1 MQLIEENCVKKGYS
15 EKKTRKVVAL
25 VKNTLK
31 TGVPKIEDLE
41 DLLADIGVWNNV
53 QSQREHSINPL
64 GKSESFWWKTIHE
77 SNQCPTNGRRKAQ

>member
-1 MQLIEENCVKKGYS
+1 MPQVTRLMQLIEENCVKKGYS

-41 DLLADIGVWNNV
+41 DLLADIGGL
-53 QSQREHSINPL
+53 E
-64 GKSESFWWKTIHE
+64 
-77 SNQCPTNGRRKAQ
+77 